1 MLEGF
6 WAGERR
12 NQEYDRRG
20 TRARVLWIL
29 ALVVLVV
36 IVVEIVGQPVSRMLM
51 DRRIEEMVHGQAVDQ
66 GLRDPRVL
74 EIRHEGLGRFG
85 HCDHTVH
92 DNDEGLALVWWSGVT
107 DDGDREVH
115 LDTVSTE
122 GRWPLATWQTR
133 TSHRDVLERMP
144 EYADPDAEIGLC

>member
-1 MLEGF
+1 MLEGL

-12 NQEYDRRG
+12 KQEYDRRDA
-20 TRARVLWIL
+20 RARVLWIL
-29 ALVVLVV
+29 AFVVLVV

-51 DRRIEEMVHGQAVDQ
+51 DRRIEEMVHDQAVDQ

-85 HCDHTVH
+85 HCDHTIH

-107 DDGDREVH
+107 DDGDREVR
-115 LDTVSTE
+115 LDTVAAE
-122 GRWPLATWQTR
+122 GQGPFATWQMR
-133 TSHRDVLERMP
+133 ASHGDVLESMP

>member
-6 WAGERR
+6 WANERQS
-12 NQEYDRRG
+12 QEHDRK
-20 TRARVLWIL
+20 RARARAFWIL
-29 ALVVLVV
+29 ALVVPVVLVLV
-36 IVVEIVGQPVSRMLM
+36 TQLGSRMLM
-51 DRRIEEMVHGQAVDQ
+51 DRRIEELIDAQAVVQ
-66 GLRDPRVL
+66 GLSDPRVL
-74 EIRHEGLGRFG
+74 EIRHEGLGWFG

-115 LDTVSTE
+115 LDTVAAE
-122 GRWPLATWQTR
+122 GRWPLATWQMR
-133 TSHRDVLERMP
+133 ASHRDVLESMP